1 MHPDAEDT
9 DEIYANTNRVANI
22 IMRACIAGFLIGM
35 IMLSLGCAAKPAQA
49 CPKAEAMAIPTER
62 GTIIAMTESG
72 LAAFWRR
79 AQMMAL
85 GECAE

>member
-1 MHPDAEDT
+1 MHPDAEDA
-9 DEIYANTNRVANI
+9 DEIYANTNRVANAI
-22 IMRACIAGFLIGM
+22 LRACIAGFLIGM
-35 IMLSLGCAAKPAQA
+35 ILLSIGCATVQQP

-72 LAAFWRR
+72 LATFWRR